1 MTNPSLTLSRRR
13 LLFTQ
18 LCAAWLFGALG
29 SEGALAES
37 EAGLDLK
44 PSEIRGTS
52 SKKPVSVLQNRF
64 FLKNM
69 RPEFGLV
76 AGSLLNEA
84 YTDTKSYGVR
94 FGLFFS
100 EWIGAEVQYLRT
112 SVADSADRR
121 ALNGMKFW
129 KIPAAND
136 ATATNEVVSVDPEV
150 NPVHQITD
158 AAVIAAPFY
167 GKLNL
172 MNKLIVYSDL
182 YLSAGVSQVS
192 TDQGDKTALSY
203 GAGQRF
209 YLYDAW
215 SVRLDFRSRSY
226 TEQRSGQETTK
237 NTLTFDLGASYFF
250 L

>member
-1 MTNPSLTLSRRR
+1 MTHQSVLRPFKKRSPIAVLMVVLGGFMT
-13 LLFTQ
+13 T
-18 LCAAWLFGALG
+18 GARA
-29 SEGALAES
+29 EAES
-37 EAGLDLK
+37 TSDLK

-64 FLKNM
+64 FLKHL
-69 RPEFGLV
+69 RPELGLIG
-76 AGSLLNEA
+76 GSLLNEA
-84 YTDTKSYGVR
+84 YTDTKSFGVR
-94 FGLFFS
+94 LGLFFS
-100 EWIGAEVQYLRT
+100 EWMGAEVQYSRT

-136 ATATNEVVSVDPEV
+136 ATAGNEVVTVDPEV
-150 NPVHQITD
+150 NPVHQMID
-158 AAVIAAPFY
+158 ASFIAAPFY

-182 YLSAGVSQVS
+182 YLSAGISQVG
-192 TDQGDKTALSY
+192 TDQGDKTAFSY

-215 SVRLDFRSRSY
+215 SVRLDFRTRSY
-226 TEQRSGQETTK
+226 TEQRSGQETRK
-237 NTLTFDLGASYFF
+237 NMVSFDLGASYFF